1 MDWFDSLLVT
11 GAACAILILI
21 IIELWL
27 WDH

>member
-1 MDWFDSLLVT
+1 MDWLDSLIVT
-11 GAACAILILI
+11 GVACAILI